1 MGATGSEKSAGRIT
15 NSIRHGKGRDAWL
28 FLMLCVGRF
37 TRQLLLRCSRSL
49 FQTRFYLPHPW
60 GRTSCII
67 HMDVGKASAPAHAPY
82 LHPCRQCRYCIRP
95 WMACSRA
102 TQEQLPRSKYLS
114 MQSFAVNFYV
124 LMVINVY
131 FAVNATPLKQIP
143 SQPYCMKFLMFWW
156 PVPYGS
162 FKTSSR

>member
-37 TRQLLLRCSRSL
+37 TRQLLPRCSRSL

-67 HMDVGKASAPAHAPY
+67 HMDVGEASAPAHAPY

-102 TQEQLPRSKYLS
+102 TQEQLPRSKHLS
-114 MQSFAVNFYV
+114 MMQSCWIETA
-124 LMVINVY
+124 LD
-131 FAVNATPLKQIP
+131 PLNLHGPCGKKP
-143 SQPYCMKFLMFWW
+143 L
-156 PVPYGS
+156 
-162 FKTSSR
+162 